1 MRFTP
6 VLMPF
11 AALSGVLLVQSLIV
25 FTLVKDP
32 ARYSRPFVNG
42 LATMELSLLTMT
54 LASVTAWPTMAMV
67 WNMLSLICR
76 CALGPC
82 WLWMALE
89 SSGAKPMRI
98 EPRRAFFASM
108 APVAAAALVI
118 LTNPLHRLYWPSVRF
133 EDGVMIAGKSALG
146 AANTVYCHALLIVG
160 SALFAVGVARHRGRE
175 RRRLVLFAAGFA
187 ALSLGDGLYR
197 AGGTLPYGINPFSF
211 FMTLGIAVVG
221 VSVARYGFPR
231 MDAPIT
237 DEALKTR
244 TSLSPRPLLR
254 AGDATAEAA
263 APGSATDHF
272 ALVPGLSE
280 RQKTI
285 AELVSEGLT
294 YRAIAERTGITERT
308 VKYHMA
314 EILDKC
320 GLETREQLIAWLA
333 YHGARPRASHIR
345 KASPGRGSPKG
356 KRAAKPSA

>member
-11 AALSGVLLVQSLIV
+11 AALAGVLLLHSLVV
-25 FTLVKDP
+25 FTVTKDP

-42 LATMELSLLTMT
+42 LATMELSLLTIT
-54 LASVTAWPTMAMV
+54 LASATAWPTMRMV

-89 SSGAKPMRI
+89 SSGVRPLGI
-98 EPRRAFFASM
+98 EPRRAFLATTL
-108 APVAAAALVI
+108 PVAAMAIVI
-118 LTNPLHRLYWPSVRF
+118 LTNPLHGLYWPSARF
-133 EDGVMIAGKSALG
+133 EDGVMIVETSALVV
-146 AANTVYCHALLIVG
+146 ANTVYCHALLIVG
-160 SALFAVGVARHRGRE
+160 SAIFAVGVARHRGRE
-175 RRRLVLFAAGFA
+175 RRRLALFAAGFA
-187 ALSLGDGLYR
+187 LLSLGDGLYR
-197 AGGTLPYGINPFSF
+197 TGRTLPYGINPFSF
-211 FMTLGIAVVG
+211 FMTLAIVIVG

-244 TSLSPRPLLR
+244 TTLSPRPLLR
-254 AGDATAEAA
+254 AGDATAPAA
-263 APGSATDHF
+263 APESATDHF
-272 ALVPGLSE
+272 ASVPGLSE
-280 RQKTI
+280 RQKAI
-285 AELVSEGLT
+285 AELVSGGLT
-294 YRAIAERTGITERT
+294 YRSIAERVGITERT

-333 YHGARPRASHIR
+333 YHGAPPRASR
-345 KASPGRGSPKG
+345 VRRASPGRKSPRRKPV
-356 KRAAKPSA
+356 AKP

>member
-1 MRFTP
+1 MRFIP

-25 FTLVKDP
+25 FTLAKDP
-32 ARYSRPFVNG
+32 ERCSRPFVNG
-42 LATMELSLLTMT
+42 LATMELSLLTITM
-54 LASVTAWPTMAMV
+54 ASVTSWPTMTMV

-89 SSGAKPMRI
+89 SSGARPMRI
-98 EPRRAFFASM
+98 EPKRAFFAAM
-108 APVAAAALVI
+108 LPVAAAALVI

-133 EDGVMIAGKSALG
+133 EEGVMIAEKSALVV
-146 AANTVYCHALLIVG
+146 ANTVYCHTLLVIG
-160 SALFAVGVARHRGRE
+160 SALFAFGIARHSGRE
-175 RRRLVLFAAGFA
+175 RKRLALFAAGFA
-187 ALSLGDGLYR
+187 LLSLGDELYR
-197 AGGTLPYGINPFSF
+197 AGRTLPYGINPFSF
-211 FMTLGIAVVG
+211 FMTLGIFVVG

-231 MDAPIT
+231 MSAPIT

-244 TSLSPRPLLR
+244 ATLSPRPLLR
-254 AGDATAEAA
+254 AGDATAEAE
-263 APGSATDHF
+263 APESATDHF
-272 ALVPGLSE
+272 ASVPGLSE

-333 YHGARPRASHIR
+333 YHGARPQAPHIR
-345 KASPGRGSPKG
+345 RASPGRGSPQ
-356 KRAAKPSA
+356 RRRP